1 MPMQNRPVVFC
12 HNQMQCKCLAAP
24 GRTRHDQPNQSLP
37 ARLLPLCLCLLH
49 EDHTGFLAFC
59 RYASGPLHFL
69 SVTSAVLSPDLCL
82 IHWFISF
89 VSPQMPPPQ
98 RGLWCLTLV
107 TLCPSIMLPFL
118 LHLRSY
124 YISWFFFLEYKL
136 PRLGTLP
143 FSCCVPMPV
152 SISRSDQVFEE
163 YLLNEWTQGKS
174 CSEGQICLVSNQ
186 TRISGQS
193 LEYEAF
199 LCILLGLRLHV
210 LKCVL
215 CSLLHR
221 S

>member
-89 VSPQMPPPQ
+89 VSPQMPSPEGPLMPHT
-98 RGLWCLTLV
+98 RHSLSLHHASLFTSPEVL
-107 TLCPSIMLPFL
+107 LYFL
-118 LHLRSY
+118 G
-124 YISWFFFLEYKL
+124 F
-136 PRLGTLP
+136 
-143 FSCCVPMPV
+143 
-152 SISRSDQVFEE
+152 ISR
-163 YLLNEWTQGKS
+163 
-174 CSEGQICLVSNQ
+174 I
-186 TRISGQS
+186 
-193 LEYEAF
+193 
-199 LCILLGLRLHV
+199 
-210 LKCVL
+210 
-215 CSLLHR
+215 
-221 S
+221 